1 MDGLN
6 FLPGFP
12 IAPSELMLLG
22 GVLLAGLA
30 CGEVLWRVLRLP
42 RITGYLMAGIVVGP
56 GALGVLDQGMLDS
69 ARVVLDV
76 ALGLILYELGSR
88 LDIGWIRRNRWLL
101 ASSVAESALSF
112 LSIFLTLR
120 WLDISPLLAAVAAA
134 IGMATAASV
143 LLMVIHEQRAEGPL
157 TEQAV
162 SLTAL
167 NNVFAVVAVTML
179 LAYLHLEY
187 QAGWHV
193 MLLHPVYLLVGSV
206 VLGYAV
212 SFVTL
217 ALAGWFGKREVM
229 QFVLL
234 VSMILLAVGVATAL
248 QLSVLLTLLSFGV
261 LARNRDRDRRLL
273 PVEFGPTAQVF
284 FIALFVLTGASLNWS
299 ELTVV
304 GWAGFIYLAARLAG
318 KMAGILVFAPLTG
331 LRVRKAGLLGL
342 ALMPM
347 SAVAV
352 MLVDFTSRV
361 YPAFGVELAAIVMSA
376 VLVMALAGPA
386 LTQAALRLA
395 GEAREEGK
403 LK

>member
-1 MDGLN
+1 VDSLD
-6 FLPGFP
+6 FLPGLP
-12 IAPSELMLLG
+12 IIPSELMLLG

-56 GALGVLDQGMLDS
+56 GALGVLDQGMLDG

-134 IGMATAASV
+134 IGMGTAASV

-157 TEQAV
+157 TEQAL

-234 VSMILLAVGVATAL
+234 VSMILLAVGAATAL

-273 PVEFGPTAQVF
+273 PVEFGPTAQVL

-304 GWAGFIYLAARLAG
+304 GWAGFVYLAARLAG

>member
-1 MDGLN
+1 
-6 FLPGFP
+6 
-12 IAPSELMLLG
+12 
-22 GVLLAGLA
+22 
-30 CGEVLWRVLRLP
+30 
-42 RITGYLMAGIVVGP
+42 
-56 GALGVLDQGMLDS
+56 
-69 ARVVLDV
+69 
-76 ALGLILYELGSR
+76 
-88 LDIGWIRRNRWLL
+88 
-101 ASSVAESALSF
+101 
-112 LSIFLTLR
+112 
-120 WLDISPLLAAVAAA
+120 
-134 IGMATAASV
+134 
-143 LLMVIHEQRAEGPL
+143 MVIHEQRAEGPL

-234 VSMILLAVGVATAL
+234 VSMILLAVGAATAL

-273 PVEFGPTAQVF
+273 PVEFGPTAQVL

-304 GWAGFIYLAARLAG
+304 GWAGFVYLAARLAG

-395 GEAREEGK
+395 GEAREDRK

>member
-1 MDGLN
+1 MNGLD
-6 FLPGFP
+6 FLPDLP
-12 IAPSELMLLG
+12 VIPSQLMMLG

-30 CGEVLWRVLRLP
+30 CGEAFWRVLRLP
-42 RITGYLMAGIVVGP
+42 RITGYLLTGIVLGP

-69 ARVVLDV
+69 TRVALEL

-88 LDIGWIRRNRWLL
+88 LDIAWIRRNRWLM
-101 ASSVAESALSF
+101 ASSVAESGLSF
-112 LSIFLTLR
+112 LIIFVTLR

-167 NNVFAVVAVTML
+167 NNVFAVVTVTML

-193 MLLHPVYLLVGSV
+193 MLLHPIYLLVGSV
-206 VLGYAV
+206 ALGYAA
-212 SFVTL
+212 SLMTL
-217 ALAGWFGKREVM
+217 PLAGWFGKREVM

-234 VSMILLAVGVATAL
+234 VSVILLAVGAATVL

-261 LARNRDRDRRLL
+261 LARNRDRERRLL

-284 FIALFVLTGASLNWS
+284 FIALFVLTGAYLNWS
-299 ELTVV
+299 ELTVA
-304 GWAGFIYLAARLAG
+304 GWAGFVYLAARLVG
-318 KMAGILVFAPLTG
+318 KMAGILVFAPLSG
-331 LRVRKAGLLGL
+331 LRLRKAGLLGL

-352 MLVDFTSRV
+352 MLVDFTTRV
-361 YPAFGVELAAIVMSA
+361 YPAFGVELASIVMSA

-386 LTQAALRLA
+386 LAQAALRLA
-395 GEAREEGK
+395 GEAREEGSVK
-403 LK
+403 